1 MCSGV
6 SITGQYFITFET
18 ASSWWFLSLRMIGFD
33 LCSVDENGY
42 RYRKW
47 NRLQGADRRLSMWL
61 HVFFLDK
68 RVLVTLTEE
77 VGCTS

>member
-1 MCSGV
+1 MGYQLLG
-6 SITGQYFITFET
+6 SILSHFIT
-18 ASSWWFLSLRMIGFD
+18 ASSWWFLSLRMIGLD

-42 RYRKW
+42 RHRRW
-47 NRLQGADRRLSMWL
+47 NRLQGVGCRPSMWL